1 MDWLPNI
8 RLDGVP
14 WWAAFALMLLTF
26 LATKGVDGVL
36 KIWMFI
42 FDREKY
48 FDTQKKSGEDALR
61 KAHEDR
67 IAALENSHLAL
78 TGKLE
83 KTEAEHVKCQIE
95 QERLRGQVNV
105 LNEKVERLEGHDKNN
120 IENTKK
126 LAEIVKKETG
136 KAPEIV

>member
-8 RLDGVP
+8 SLAGVP

-26 LATKGVDGVL
+26 IATKGVDGVL
-36 KIWMFI
+36 KIWTFI

-48 FDTQKKSGEDALR
+48 YDLQKKSGEDALR

-67 IAALENSHLAL
+67 IAALESSHSSLS
-78 TGKLE
+78 GKLE
-83 KTEAEHVKCQIE
+83 QSQADHLKCQIE

-105 LNEKVERLEGHDKNN
+105 LNEKVARLEGHDKANQD
-120 IENTKK
+120 NTLK
-126 LAEIVKKETG
+126 LAKIVEEETG
-136 KAPEIV
+136 KAPTIT